1 MNLAYI
7 EFYNDILIELESL
20 LTLDYTN
27 NIVKNY
33 MSEIKKYSLKQAKKI
48 NLDENFANDLFDKKK
63 GGTKIYFDGG
73 IKINIPKE
81 LQNIFGGYKKGY
93 LKYHYNPRKVY
104 ELKNQKL
111 DIMLIKLI
119 NFGKTYPNI
128 NIDSL
133 VDAIDIEKGYTK
145 YFLKDECEFM
155 QIVCGNKKDKA
166 VFDVYGNDKINLP
179 EYDIQNHI
187 RLVGKKVISDIRV
200 ENFFKLYSS
209 EEIISMLKKYKT
221 YFSENKNNDY
231 YNLIYKK

>member
-1 MNLAYI
+1 
-7 EFYNDILIELESL
+7 
-20 LTLDYTN
+20 
-27 NIVKNY
+27 
-33 MSEIKKYSLKQAKKI
+33 
-48 NLDENFANDLFDKKK
+48 
-63 GGTKIYFDGG
+63 
-73 IKINIPKE
+73 
-81 LQNIFGGYKKGY
+81 
-93 LKYHYNPRKVY
+93 
-104 ELKNQKL
+104 
-111 DIMLIKLI
+111 MLIKLI